1 MVVLGVLNGGVIR
14 DELGKEVVIGD
25 GGVVRRDV
33 VALGAKRAALDLG
46 GKVNDG
52 KGVEDGATCAA
63 AERGVREEG
72 DVRER
77 SDRRVDGG
85 DWDDAVGGFLLRAW
99 DHVPWHS
106 DSVLGF

>member
-1 MVVLGVLNGGVIR
+1 MVVLGVLDGGVIR
-14 DELGKEVVIGD
+14 EELGEEVVVGD
-25 GGVVRRDV
+25 GGVVRREV
-33 VALGAKRAALDLG
+33 VALEAERADPDLG

-63 AERGVREEG
+63 SKREVREEG

-77 SDRRVDGG
+77 FDWRVDGG
-85 DWDDAVGGFLLRAW
+85 DWDEAVRGFLLCAR

-106 DSVLGF
+106 DFVLGF

>member
-1 MVVLGVLNGGVIR
+1 MR
-14 DELGKEVVIGD
+14 EELGGEVVVGD
-25 GGVVRRDV
+25 GGVVGREV
-33 VALGAKRAALDLG
+33 VALEAERADPDLG
-46 GKVNDG
+46 GEVDDG
-52 KGVEDGATCAA
+52 EGVEDRATCAA